1 MSLLVAYYLPLA
13 KLNASGSMAWFGVS
27 CMFLWQ
33 VAQPTENL
41 MLKPQAEYSVVS
53 PKAQTREIQS
63 GCLLCLLLSS
73 VSQLS
78 VTYQA

>member
-41 MLKPQAEYSVVS
+41 MLNEHDLRNLDYNMPVY
-53 PKAQTREIQS
+53 
-63 GCLLCLLLSS
+63 LSS
-73 VSQLS
+73 SFPKSTDQGDS
-78 VTYQA
+78 VRMSPLLATI